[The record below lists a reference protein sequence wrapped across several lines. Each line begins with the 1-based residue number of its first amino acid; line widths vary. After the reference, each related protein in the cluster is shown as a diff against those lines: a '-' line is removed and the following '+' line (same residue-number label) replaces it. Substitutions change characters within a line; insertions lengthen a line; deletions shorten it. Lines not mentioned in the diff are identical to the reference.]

1 MKQNYTMPW
10 AQIVELDEK
19 DIITTSISL
28 KNNQNGDD
36 DGGDFLDLFPK
47 I

>member
-10 AQIVELDEK
+10 AEIVELNEE
-19 DIITTSISL
+19 DILTTSISL